1 MDPSDAPKIVVLALG
16 NLIRSDDAIGLFALR
31 HLEKDPRLPLF
42 VSLVEGGTKGLE
54 LVPYICDASCL
65 LVLDAVDVGA
75 TPGTLFRIAGE
86 DLRSIPG
93 NGNVH
98 GLALADILNAL
109 RMMGHQPQE
118 IVLLGVQPLITELG
132 TVLSTPVLQALP
144 ALVEAAVTQLCRWG
158 PSDKSSMCE
167 ADGAAESGVAIPVL
181 EG

>member
-16 NLIRSDDAIGLFALR
+16 NLIRSDDAIGLFALQD
-31 HLEKDPRLPLF
+31 LEEDPRLPLH

-54 LVPYICDASCL
+54 LVPYICEASCL

-75 TPGTLFRIAGE
+75 NPGTVFRIAGE

-132 TVLSTPVLQALP
+132 TALSTPVLRALP
-144 ALVEAAVTQLCRWG
+144 ALVEAAVMELCRWG
-158 PSDKSSMCE
+158 PSDESSMSE
-167 ADGAAESGVAIPVL
+167 ADGAAENGVAIPAL

>member
-31 HLEKDPRLPLF
+31 HLEEDPRLPPF

-75 TPGTLFRIAGE
+75 TPGTVFRIAGE

-98 GLALADILNAL
+98 ELALADILNAL
-109 RMMGHQPQE
+109 RMMGYEPKE

-132 TVLSTPVLQALP
+132 TVLSIPVLQALP
-144 ALVEAAVTQLCRWG
+144 ALVEAAVTELCRWG
-158 PSDKSSMCE
+158 PSNESSVCE
-167 ADGAAESGVAIPVL
+167 AVGAEEKGVAIPAL